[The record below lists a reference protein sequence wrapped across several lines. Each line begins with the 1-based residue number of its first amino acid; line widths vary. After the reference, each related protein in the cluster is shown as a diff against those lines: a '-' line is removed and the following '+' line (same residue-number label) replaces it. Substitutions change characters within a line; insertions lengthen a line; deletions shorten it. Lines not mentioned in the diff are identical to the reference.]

1 MLYLVYLLLLV
12 LELLGEAVGL
22 ALQALCLALVHG
34 GLAHAGA
41 LTVGVGVVHLSL
53 DFKLQIINQYSNHG
67 VCI

>member
-1 MLYLVYLLLLV
+1 M

-22 ALQALCLALVHG
+22 ALQALGLALVHG

-53 DFKLQIINQYSNHG
+53 DLNFKL
-67 VCI
+67 